1 VIRVYDS
8 VGNVIE
14 AQEHPAIS
22 GSRRLLFVEFLD
34 SFAKSSPATMAFE
47 NKFIAMFPCNRS

>member
-1 VIRVYDS
+1 

-14 AQEHPAIS
+14 AQEHWAIS
-22 GSRRLLFVEFLD
+22 GSRRLLVEFLD